1 MNGKNIFKKHI
12 ISNFDNVNQSI
23 HNIIIDIF
31 INRNSAP
38 NKEITGINFIDKSI
52 NDYDILLIE

>member
-1 MNGKNIFKKHI
+1 MNGTNIFKKHI

-23 HNIIIDIF
+23 HNLIIDIF

-38 NKEITGINFIDKSI
+38 NKEITGINFIGKSI
-52 NDYDILLIE
+52 GDYGILLIE